1 MANNPFE
8 ESSVQYSD
16 FVLSLNAALGPVER
30 DAFWRS
36 EPDKYVSMD
45 AVRAGANTVTLVM
58 TEEQFETLFRRA
70 KAADFR
76 RREY

>member
-1 MANNPFE
+1 MTDNPFADP
-8 ESSVQYSD
+8 SVQHSD
-16 FVLSLNAALGPVER
+16 FVLSLNAALGPALR

-45 AVRAGANTVTLVM
+45 AVRAGANAVTLVM

-70 KAADFR
+70 EAADFTR
-76 RREY
+76 FEY

>member
-1 MANNPFE
+1 MADNPFE

-16 FVLSLNAALGPVER
+16 FVLSLNAALGPVYA

-36 EPDKYVSMD
+36 EPGKYVSMD
-45 AVRAGANTVTLVM
+45 SVRAGANAVTLVM

-70 KAADFR
+70 KTADFTR
-76 RREY
+76 FEY

>member
-1 MANNPFE
+1 MTDNPFTDL
-8 ESSVQYSD
+8 SVQHSD
-16 FVLSLNAALGPVER
+16 FVLSLNAALGPAER

-45 AVRAGANTVTLVM
+45 AVRTGANTVTLVM

-70 KAADFR
+70 KTVDLTRF
-76 RREY
+76 EY

>member
-1 MANNPFE
+1 MPDNPFTDP
-8 ESSVQYSD
+8 SVQYSD

-36 EPDKYVSMD
+36 EPDKYVSKD
-45 AVRAGANTVTLVM
+45 AVRAGANAIALVM

-70 KAADFR
+70 KAADFTR
-76 RREY
+76 FEY

>member
-16 FVLSLNAALGPVER
+16 FVLSLNAALGPALR

-45 AVRAGANTVTLVM
+45 AVRAGANAVTLVM
-58 TEEQFETLFRRA
+58 TEEQFEALFSRA
-70 KAADFR
+70 KAADFTR
-76 RREY
+76 GEH

>member
-1 MANNPFE
+1 MTDNPFADL
-8 ESSVQYSD
+8 SVQHSD
-16 FVLSLNAALGPVER
+16 FVLSLNAALGPAER

-45 AVRAGANTVTLVM
+45 AVRTGANTVTLVM

-70 KAADFR
+70 KTVDLTRF
-76 RREY
+76 EY